1 MLTEGERST
10 LLELARVSLQAHLRG
25 APPPEPP
32 ADLTPALA
40 HPCGVFI
47 SWYHGGMLRGC
58 LGTMEPIEPLW
69 RNVREMAARAA
80 TDDPRF
86 LPVTPD
92 EEPALRVAI
101 SVLTPPV
108 RASSPDAIHV
118 GRHGLMLRMGRHRG
132 VFLPRVAAD
141 MGWDR
146 EAFLDHLCVE
156 KAGLPP
162 GAWRDPD
169 ASLWIFETEEFGE

>member
-1 MLTEGERST
+1 M
-10 LLELARVSLQAHLRG
+10 
-25 APPPEPP
+25 
-32 ADLTPALA
+32 TPALA
-40 HPCGVFI
+40 QPRGAFV

-69 RNVREMAARAA
+69 VSVRELAASAA

-86 LPVTPD
+86 PPVTPD
-92 EEPALRVAI
+92 EEPALRVKI
-101 SVLTPPV
+101 SALTPPV
-108 RASSPDAIHV
+108 RVASPDEIEI
-118 GRHGLMLRMGRHRG
+118 GRHGIMLRKGPRRG

-146 EAFLDHLCVE
+146 DTLLDHLCVE

-169 ASLWIFETEEFGE
+169 ASLWIFESEEFGDSPA